1 MAERWLNLG
10 ELTDLTGWS
19 ARTVR
24 RKVAGGD
31 LIMRSRGGRRQN
43 GKPLR
48 EYRAN
53 LTVPIQGTETNR
65 HGAARGLRGKAKA
78 EDRFKAIAAMVELME
93 APKEQRFPFLLP
105 DGQRILTLTQAA
117 KGCARQCGRS
127 ETGVW
132 RLYGRFKKFGK
143 EGLFS
148 RSRNDKGFSRFF
160 LKHSKAAAFAAYL
173 RHAWQ
178 LPFSAIQDAMLRD
191 YKLLEITE
199 EKVPSCET
207 VRRWLQSASIPL
219 VPLALEGQRVYRG
232 RISSYAK
239 RGLLTGTKGQEEVAA

>member
-1 MAERWLNLG
+1 MAERWLNLD

-48 EYRAN
+48 EFRAN

-78 EDRFKAIAAMVELME
+78 EERFKAIAAMVELME

-117 KGCARQCGRS
+117 KGCARKSGRS

-148 RSRNDKGFSRFF
+148 RSRKDKGFSRFF

-178 LPFSAIQDAMLRD
+178 LPFSRIQDAMLRD

-199 EKVPSCET
+199 GKVPSCAT
-207 VRRWLQSASIPL
+207 VRTWLQSTSTAL